1 LKLADKLAD
10 IILAEQERSRQLYNK
25 YKELERH
32 SHSLASALEELRK
45 QHRDVH
51 EMLDAAKAEVVTL
64 DGLLH
69 KQMTNEQAQIEM
81 ERQVK
86 AAFS

>member
-25 YKELERH
+25 HKELERH
-32 SHSLASALEELRK
+32 AHSLASSLEELRK

-51 EMLDAAKAEVVTL
+51 EMLDAAQAEVITL
-64 DGLLH
+64 DGMLA
-69 KQMTNEQAQIEM
+69 KQMAEDQSLKSLGLI
-81 ERQVK
+81 
-86 AAFS
+86 